1 MEIKDNVARLED
13 IDTML
18 KYYERHKRELG
29 DDFNWF
35 LPRAEVR
42 NQFGNF
48 IAAPAVVNDAL
59 MTLVTSDKL
68 VQHLKEERAA
78 LLAEL
83 KEAVAQLN

>member
-18 KYYERHKRELG
+18 KYYERHKREFG
-29 DDFNWF
+29 NDFNWL
-35 LPRAEVR
+35 LPHADVR

-59 MTLVTSDKL
+59 ITLVTGDKL